1 MPLYKIL
8 PDGRTLRQVARKEF
22 SNEAELHSLVEN
34 NLQGLLSVRLIAGE
48 YPIPNGRIDTL
59 GLDEYCVPVI
69 IEYKWKKELS
79 AAIQGLFYLD
89 WVVQN
94 KRPFESIVR
103 DKLGKDA
110 KVDWSTQP
118 RLLIIAQDFDIKE
131 LAAINQMGPRIELI
145 KYSFYDGLLSYEYVN
160 IVETKA
166 TITKPTE
173 QMEHPEFT
181 IESLLQKA
189 SPDVRDIFMKLRES
203 ILGISD
209 NPGRC
214 HVVHVVVASPPPG
227 PATPGWLRC
236 RVASCPCGRLRRT
249 TGGGGSP
256 PATSP
261 RQPRPGSSR
270 PRASEPSG
278 GARRPGP
285 GGSGHGAP
293 RAATC

>member
-1 MPLYKIL
+1 VPLYKIL
-8 PDGRTLRQVARKEF
+8 PDGRTLQQVARKEF
-22 SNEAELHSLVEN
+22 SNEAELHSLIEN
-34 NLQGLLSVRLIAGE
+34 NLQGLLGIRLIAGE

-79 AAIQGLFYLD
+79 AVIQGLFYLD

-103 DKLGKDA
+103 DKLGKDV

-160 IVETKA
+160 IVETKSR
-166 TITKPTE
+166 ITKPTE
-173 QMEHPEFT
+173 QVEHPEFT

-209 NPGRC
+209 AVWEKVGGTYCDYRT
-214 HVVHVVVASPPPG
+214 VSTFAGVTVQKSKLKVFIKMG
-227 PATPGWLRC
+227 D
-236 RVASCPCGRLRRT
+236 RVPKDPRSMCKPIPT
-249 TGGGGSP
+249 TWGYGLLNTQFIITKMEDLGY
-256 PATSP
+256 AMTLIV
-261 RQPRPGSSR
+261 Q
-270 PRASEPSG
+270 AYDYVI
-278 GARRPGP
+278 A
-285 GGSGHGAP
+285 
-293 RAATC
+293 